1 MFCLISFPEIGF
13 IVWVAVLIFGCKA
26 VFQNP
31 FISRKEKMF
40 WLVMVVVLNWIGL
53 LCYYY
58 TFYVKDKE

>member
-40 WLVMVVVLNWIGL
+40 WLVLYVLCKG
-53 LCYYY
+53 
-58 TFYVKDKE
+58 